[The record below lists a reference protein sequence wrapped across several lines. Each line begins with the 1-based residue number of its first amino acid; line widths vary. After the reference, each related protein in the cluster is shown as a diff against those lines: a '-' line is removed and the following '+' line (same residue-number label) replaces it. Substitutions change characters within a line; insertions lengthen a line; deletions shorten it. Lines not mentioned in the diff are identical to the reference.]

1 MTHNDIASPRMDVL
15 RRDPVMARL
24 IDKHGPIEHE
34 PAEDEFRRI
43 VVSVINQS
51 VSTASA
57 KAVQERVFDR
67 FEISPEALLRADEQE
82 LRSTGL
88 SRSKVEYIR
97 NIAETFLEKD
107 LSKEALQEWT
117 DEEVIEEL
125 TEIRGV
131 GAWTARMYLIF
142 ALGREDVFPIGDLAI
157 RRGMESLYGD
167 MTREE
172 MIEKSKEWR
181 PYRTLATLY
190 IWAHYES

>member
-1 MTHNDIASPRMDVL
+1 MDAL

-57 KAVQERVFDR
+57 KAVRERVFDR

-88 SRSKVEYIR
+88 SQSKVEYIR
-97 NIAETFLEKD
+97 NIGETFLEKD

-142 ALGREDVFPIGDLAI
+142 ALGREDVFPIGDLAV
-157 RRGMESLYGD
+157 RRGMETLYGD

-172 MIEKSKEWR
+172 MIEKSEEWR